1 MMYVSTLSDNIDL
14 GTAQFMWEKSN
25 FQEDVADRIEL
36 YAKRLKEERSSA
48 DSNDYIISAIEE
60 TLKRYKWIEKQ
71 EIENEE
77 KLDFLKWLF
86 NNGKLR
92 ASNEID
98 IRLNAE
104 EKKEQAKRNFFIQ
117 NKKDYK
123 KAQYKSGLI
132 CFVIFIILPTLFSLI
147 WGGIDGLSAF
157 LGLTAVPCLLLFS
170 AAMAF
175 SLYSVDK
182 DFGYDCTIAPKNF
195 LGTDNSIFATDLRS
209 FKKI

>member
-1 MMYVSTLSDNIDL
+1 MMYVSTLTENIDV

-25 FQEDVADRIEL
+25 FQQDVADRIEI
-36 YAKRLKEERSSA
+36 YTKRLTEEYSAA
-48 DSNDYIISAIEE
+48 DSNSYIISAIEE
-60 TLKRYKWIEKQ
+60 TIKRYKWIEKQ
-71 EIENEE
+71 EIDSEE
-77 KLDFLKWLF
+77 KLIFLKWLF

-92 ASNEID
+92 ASEEINT
-98 IRLNAE
+98 RLNAE

-123 KAQYKSGLI
+123 KAQYKCGLI
-132 CFVIFIILPTLFSLI
+132 CFAIFIILPVIVSLL
-147 WGGIDGLSAF
+147 WGGINGLSAF
-157 LGLTAVPCLLLFS
+157 LGISAVPCLLLFS

-175 SLYSVDK
+175 TLYNVDK

-195 LGTDNSIFATDLRS
+195 LGSDNSIFATDLRA